1 VKNSHKAQVAIDG
14 TAFHARN
21 LKGQVATEFF
31 MYTAVFMFV
40 VIAAFFVVNQVQS
53 TEIPVRENT
62 IAKETGEFFASSITL
77 AVKGG
82 TNFTYKYTFPTTV
95 LGKPY
100 TLRFSDTEDI
110 MVLDWE
116 GRYGRYSQSY
126 SLPGYDYGFPDKYDN
141 NQKDNCIR
149 QDVSSITTSGDVYL
163 FESSKPGCENV
174 LTLHNDGGT
183 LTVIH
188 NEE

>member
-1 VKNSHKAQVAIDG
+1 MSANNRYRKA
-14 TAFHARN
+14 
-21 LKGQVATEFF
+21 QVATEFF

-82 TNFTYKYTFPTTV
+82 TNFTYNYTFPTTV

-100 TLRFSDTEDI
+100 TLSFSDKEDI
-110 MVLDWE
+110 MILEWD
-116 GRYGRYSQSY
+116 GRYGKYSQAY
-126 SLPGYDYGFPDKYDN
+126 TLPNYDYVFPDKYGN
-141 NQKDNCIR
+141 NLDNCIEV
-149 QDVSSITTSGDVYL
+149 DTTSTGTVPGDVYV
-163 FESSKPGCENV
+163 FDSSKAGCKNV
-174 LTLHNDGGT
+174 LTLHNDGST

-188 NEE
+188 ND

>member
-1 VKNSHKAQVAIDG
+1 MKNKSLKAQVTIDG

-21 LKGQVATEFF
+21 LKAQVATEFF

-82 TNFTYKYTFPTTV
+82 KGFTYKYTFPTTV

-116 GRYGRYSQSY
+116 GRYGKYSQSY
-126 SLPGYDYGFPDKYDN
+126 SLPGYDYDFPDKYGN
-141 NQKDNCIR
+141 NLDNCIR
-149 QDVSSITTSGDVYL
+149 QDPNAIGVVYL
-163 FESSKPGCENV
+163 FESSKSGCENV
-174 LTLHNDGGT
+174 LTLQNDGST
-183 LTVIH
+183 LMVIH